1 LRILGIDPGLTSTG
15 YGIIDVVGSDFK
27 AVEGGVVRTKSTEP
41 MAERLYS
48 IYSVIR
54 DVIAEFKP
62 DEVAVEDLHA
72 RFAKTALL
80 LGHAR
85 GVAVM
90 AAGEAK
96 LPVIDYQPTRAK
108 NLVTGSGRADK
119 EQMKLA
125 IAMHLGNPDAAKNE
139 HVADAFSIA
148 IAHAV
153 MIGSSAVAAIEA
165 SK

>member
-1 LRILGIDPGLTSTG
+1 MRILGIDPGLTSTG
-15 YGIIDVVGSDFK
+15 YGIIDVVGHDFK
-27 AVEGGVVRTKSTEP
+27 AVEGGVVRTKSDQP
-41 MAERLYS
+41 MAERLYA

-96 LPVIDYQPTRAK
+96 LPVFDYQPTRAK

-119 EQMKLA
+119 EQMKQA
-125 IAMHLGNPDAAKNE
+125 ISMHLGTPDAAKNE